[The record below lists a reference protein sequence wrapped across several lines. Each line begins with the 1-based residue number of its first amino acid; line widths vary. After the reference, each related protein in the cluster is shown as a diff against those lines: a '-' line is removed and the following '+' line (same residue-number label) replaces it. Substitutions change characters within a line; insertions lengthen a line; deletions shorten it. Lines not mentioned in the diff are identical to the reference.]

1 MSKSEKKYP
10 KVYWMGADWIRGHQ
24 IVAFFT
30 ITFAITWGLGFS
42 YNAALNKDLVLL
54 FPVVIIATCG
64 PALAGIIIS
73 AITGTQPRQGT
84 RKGFWIAFFAAWIA
98 SASVFVANNVFIN
111 HAPFSP
117 GMVVF
122 IFVIVIPVAFVIASA
137 YSRIPAVRGY
147 LSSLI
152 HLRGVWGW
160 ALAGLALF
168 PGIFLL
174 SKAASSLLG
183 LEPVS
188 ALRLPES
195 GLTLMGLVSVKF
207 FYQLFFFNATG
218 EETGWRGFA
227 LPRLQA
233 HTSPLIAA
241 LVIGFFW
248 ASWHLFLWQAEGRP
262 VLKWQFWFEMYV
274 AHMLGS
280 LIIVWVCNRAGGNI
294 LVAGVTH
301 AAANTVQAFVPM
313 PDWRIL
319 LSICLVTALVIIL
332 ADRMWKKLPP
342 DHPAVYQKPINSQG
356 LV

>member
-1 MSKSEKKYP
+1 MSKSEKNYP
-10 KVYWMGADWIRGHQ
+10 KVYWMGVDWIRRHQ
-24 IVAFFT
+24 IAAFFI

-42 YNAALNKDLVLL
+42 YDAALNKDMVLL

-73 AITGTQPRQGT
+73 AVTETQPRQGT
-84 RKGFWIAFFAAWIA
+84 RKAFWIAFFAAWIV

-111 HAPFSP
+111 HAPFSII
-117 GMVVF
+117 MVVL
-122 IFVIVIPVAFVIASA
+122 IFFIVIPPVALVIASA
-137 YSRIPAVRGY
+137 YSRIPSVRSY

-160 ALAGLALF
+160 ALVGLALF

-174 SKAASSLLG
+174 STAASSLLG

-195 GLTLMGLVSVKF
+195 GLTLIGLIIVKF
-207 FYQLFFFNATG
+207 LYQLFFFNATG

-233 HTSPLIAA
+233 RLSPLIAA

-248 ASWHLFLWQAEGRP
+248 ASWHFFLWQAEGRP
-262 VLKWQFWFEMYV
+262 VLEWQFWLEMYV
-274 AHMLGS
+274 VHMLGS
-280 LIIVWVCNRAGGNI
+280 LIIVWVCNRAGGS
-294 LVAGVTH
+294 
-301 AAANTVQAFVPM
+301 AAATPRLSAHLVPASAWSSTTTRNFSRPAPRNTQQP
-313 PDWRIL
+313 WI
-319 LSICLVTALVIIL
+319 
-332 ADRMWKKLPP
+332 LPP
-342 DHPAVYQKPINSQG
+342 APTSSPNTS
-356 LV
+356 